1 MGNITKDLSA
11 LGINISHS
19 VGFGDNQSSDPTTSS
34 SKFNGLF
41 AGLTPGTAHGIVGD
55 SGYFYGPGSFVTY
68 DQTAGIVF
76 FNDPTS
82 VGGTAISLIDVNK
95 IESVTFT
102 G

>member
-1 MGNITKDLSA
+1 MVNITPDLSA
-11 LGINISHS
+11 LGLNISQS
-19 VGFGDNQSSDPTTSS
+19 VGFGHNQSPTTSS

-41 AGLTPGTAHGIVGD
+41 AGLTPGTALDIVGD
-55 SGYFYGPGSFVTY
+55 SGYLYGPGSFVTY
-68 DQTAGIVF
+68 DQTTGIVF

-82 VGGTAISLIDVNK
+82 GGGTATSLIDVNK

>member
-1 MGNITKDLSA
+1 VVNITQDLSA
-11 LGINISHS
+11 LGISISQS
-19 VGFGDNQSSDPTTSS
+19 VGFGHNQSTKPTTSS

-41 AGLTPGTAHGIVGD
+41 AGLTPGTALDIVGD
-55 SGYFYGPGSFVTY
+55 SGYLYGPGSFVTY
-68 DQTAGIVF
+68 DQMEGIVF

-82 VGGTAISLIDVNK
+82 VGGTATSLIDVNK

>member
-1 MGNITKDLSA
+1 MGNITQNLSA
-11 LGINISHS
+11 LGLNISQS
-19 VGFGDNQSSDPTTSS
+19 VNFGKNQSSNPTAS

-41 AGLTPGTAHGIVGD
+41 AGLTPGTALGIVGD

-68 DQTAGIVF
+68 NQTEGIVF

-82 VGGTAISLIDVNK
+82 VGGTATSLIDVNK
-95 IESVTFT
+95 IESVTLT

>member
-1 MGNITKDLSA
+1 MGNITQDLSA
-11 LGINISHS
+11 LGLNISQS
-19 VGFGDNQSSDPTTSS
+19 VGFDKNQSAS

-41 AGLTPGTAHGIVGD
+41 AGLTPGTALGIVGD

-68 DQTAGIVF
+68 NQTAGIVF

-82 VGGTAISLIDVNK
+82 VGGTATSLIDVNK